1 MSKQGKG
8 KQTTKQ
14 SGAQSGG
21 AAAQPDPSHLSST
34 VTPDPAFLKD
44 VTDYFIKCWP
54 NTPTKFFT
62 PTCPIRKAYTSI
74 QWYNVADALNG
85 APWTPKNVI
94 ISHAQISDAAINDIA
109 DVAALITLLA
119 GQVQQTAAVWK
130 PIPVAS
136 GNLA

>member
-1 MSKQGKG
+1 
-8 KQTTKQ
+8 
-14 SGAQSGG
+14 
-21 AAAQPDPSHLSST
+21 
-34 VTPDPAFLKD
+34 
-44 VTDYFIKCWP
+44 
-54 NTPTKFFT
+54 
-62 PTCPIRKAYTSI
+62 
-74 QWYNVADALNG
+74 VADALNG

-136 GNLA
+136 GNLAGE